1 MSEYAHPLRKK
12 TQRYQTLRDSL
23 VEILREAD
31 EPIGTK
37 RLLDLWLI
45 EQENTTKKG
54 NPRKRPKHSPGV
66 TQLSGLMKSDGR
78 FKNLCPARIGG
89 VSTGAKAQ
97 WVLRDDRAVLK

>member
-12 TQRYQTLRDSL
+12 TQRYQNLRDSL

-45 EQENTTKKG
+45 EQEN
-54 NPRKRPKHSPGV
+54 
-66 TQLSGLMKSDGR
+66 
-78 FKNLCPARIGG
+78 
-89 VSTGAKAQ
+89 
-97 WVLRDDRAVLK
+97 